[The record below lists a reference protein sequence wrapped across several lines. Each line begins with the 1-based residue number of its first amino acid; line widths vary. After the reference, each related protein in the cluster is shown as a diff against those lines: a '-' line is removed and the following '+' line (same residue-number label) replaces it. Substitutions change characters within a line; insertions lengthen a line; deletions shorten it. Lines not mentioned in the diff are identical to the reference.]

1 MKLNVIENSQSVF
14 RFKLSGVTTNFANTL
29 RRMAINS
36 VPCFAVDNVTFYEN
50 TSVMFDEYI
59 SHRLGLIPMKT
70 PSKDYDEKDEVIFSL
85 NAEGPT
91 TVNSKDLKTSDKN
104 VKVAN
109 DAIPIIK
116 LAEGQTLRLDCKAVM
131 GNGMRSSKFQPG
143 LVTYQA
149 SDDATEFEF
158 YVETFGQMPP
168 AEIIS
173 KTLNIITANIKE
185 AHKELKK

>member
-14 RFKLSGVTTNFANTL
+14 RFKLTGTSTNFANAV
-29 RRMAINS
+29 RRIATNS
-36 VPCFAVDNVTFYEN
+36 VPCFAIDSVTFYEN
-50 TSVMFDEYI
+50 TSAMFDEYI
-59 SHRLGLIPMKT
+59 AHRLGLIPIKT
-70 PSKDYDEKDEVIFSL
+70 PSKDYDEKDEVVFTL

-91 TVNSKDLKTSDKN
+91 TIYSKDLKTSDKS

-109 DAIPIIK
+109 EAIPIMK
-116 LAEGQTLRLDCKAVM
+116 LAEGQVLRLDGKAVM
-131 GNGMRSSKFQPG
+131 GTGMKSSKFQPG
-143 LVTYQA
+143 LVTYEPNE
-149 SDDATEFEF
+149 SKDEFQF

-173 KTLNIITANIKE
+173 KTLNIASANIKE